1 MRRFVVVALGLF
13 AFAVMATE
21 PANTETEARKRW
33 IADHPTLRIAV
44 DPQQGSEISG
54 RWANP
59 LVNQYLALV
68 SRHTGLRFVT
78 VRTRSWEESVR
89 AFNERRIDMLPS
101 LSDRLLAADVGDRAL
116 VSKPFYV
123 GRTVII
129 SRTVGPAELDMRAL
143 EGRTVAFKGG
153 GAYESWLRREHPS
166 ITRLPLADIHQV
178 LAAVESGI
186 ADAGLGVDVAYHP
199 IVRRDYALSLR
210 IAGNVT
216 EMPISVRVAVRKD
229 APELLAIID
238 DSLRNI
244 GPDDSRA
251 VIERWLETAYLR
263 APTLSQVASAYRVEI
278 GLGVAL
284 IVVLVFAL
292 WQLRRA
298 QLASRRGERQKTML
312 LAVMSH
318 EVRNAVNAV
327 VSSVDLLS
335 RTPMDGAQRDLM
347 AIAQSSSRSLRNL
360 LKSALD
366 YTRSESEGFTS
377 DLAACD
383 VIAVARE
390 VIDGQRAAIEHKGLA
405 VRLDL
410 PMGAL
415 PWLLLDETRVRQLM
429 ENLLSNAVKFTEHG
443 HVGMALWQTANE
455 GTDEVRYFVLEV
467 FDTGIGVPPAR
478 QSELFRPF
486 SQAHG
491 AHSRRM
497 GGTGL
502 GLGICAEIV
511 HQLGGRL
518 DLSSDP
524 GSGTSVRVELPTSRI
539 PVAPVAAE
547 AIEAAKAQAP
557 EVKGTVLLV
566 EDHPANRQII
576 AAQLAFLGYGTHAV
590 DHGQAA
596 IDAFVPGAFAG
607 VLLDCELPDMQGYD
621 IAAELRAREVAA
633 GGTHTRFI
641 AISARDGE
649 AHVRRCEESGIDA
662 VLGKPLSLDGLRDA
676 IAGARG
682 TSIAERTFREE
693 AVHDIAAIRAAL
705 QDASPERALHVTH
718 RLKGAAL
725 ILGETALARDVERME
740 ALLQARPMA
749 RGDIDELLGQIVS
762 RL

>member
-1 MRRFVVVALGLF
+1 VRRVLALILGLF
-13 AFAVMATE
+13 VVAVVAGTE
-21 PANTETEARKRW
+21 SPSPEARKRW
-33 IADHPTLRIAV
+33 VAAHPTLRIGI
-44 DPQQGSEISG
+44 DPQQGSEAG
-54 RWANP
+54 EGWGNP
-59 LVNQYLALV
+59 LVSQYLELV

-78 VRTRSWEESVR
+78 VRMKSWEDAVR
-89 AFNERRIDMLPS
+89 AFDDGRIDMLPS

-116 VSKPFYV
+116 VSSPFYV

-129 SRTVGPAELDMRAL
+129 SRTVGPATLDMHAL

-153 GAYESWLRREHPS
+153 GAYESWLRREHPA

-186 ADAGLGVDVAYHP
+186 ADAGIGVDVAYHP

-216 EMPISVRVAVRKD
+216 EMPVAARVAVHKN

-238 DSLRNI
+238 DSLHGI
-244 GPDDSRA
+244 GPEENRA

-263 APTLSQVASAYRVEI
+263 APTLSQVASAYRIEI

-284 IVVLVFAL
+284 ILALVFAL

-298 QLASRRGERQKTML
+298 QLASHRGERQKTML

-327 VSSVDLLS
+327 VSSIELLS
-335 RTPMDGAQRDLM
+335 RTSLEGPQRDLM
-347 AIAQSSSRSLRNL
+347 AIAQSSSRSLQNL

-366 YTRSESEGFTS
+366 YSRSESEGFTP
-377 DLAACD
+377 DLIACD
-383 VIAVARE
+383 AVGIARDVIE
-390 VIDGQRAAIEHKGLA
+390 GQRAAIDQKGLD

-415 PWLLLDETRVRQLM
+415 PWLLLDETRLRQLM
-429 ENLLSNAVKFTEHG
+429 ENLLSNAVKFTEQG
-443 HVGMALWQTANE
+443 HVGIALWQTASE
-455 GTDEVRYFVLEV
+455 ATGEVRHLVVEV
-467 FDTGIGVPPAR
+467 FDTGIGVPPER
-478 QSELFRPF
+478 QRELFRPF

-491 AHSRRM
+491 AHSKRM

-511 HQLGGRL
+511 RHLGGRL
-518 DLSSDP
+518 ELSSDV
-524 GSGTSVRVELPTSRI
+524 SVGTAVRIELPTSRV
-539 PVAPVAAE
+539 PVVPATEDAG
-547 AIEAAKAQAP
+547 EAAIDALPAAA
-557 EVKGTVLLV
+557 GTVLLV

-576 AAQLAFLGYGTHAV
+576 AAQLKFLGYETDAV

-596 IDAFVPGAFAG
+596 IDTFVPGRYAG

-621 IAAELRAREVAA
+621 IAAELRAREAAA
-633 GGTHTRFI
+633 GIAPTRFI
-641 AISARDGE
+641 AISANDGE
-649 AHVRRCEESGIDA
+649 THMRRCVESGIDT
-662 VLGKPLSLDGLRDA
+662 VLGKPLSLDRLRDA
-676 IAGARG
+676 LVGAPG
-682 TSIAERTFREE
+682 TTLAEHTLREE
-693 AVHDIAAIRAAL
+693 SLRDLAAIHAAL
-705 QDASPERALHVTH
+705 EDADPERALRVTH

-725 ILGETALARDVERME
+725 VSGAMQLAEDVERVE
-740 ALLQARPMA
+740 ALLLARPVA
-749 RGDIDELLGQIVS
+749 RGDIGALLQEIAD

>member
-1 MRRFVVVALGLF
+1 VRRLLVVVLGLF
-13 AFAVMATE
+13 AFAALAAD
-21 PANTETEARKRW
+21 PPDPRAEARKQW
-33 IADHPTLRIAV
+33 IAAHDTLRIAV
-44 DPQQGSEISG
+44 DPQQGSEIG
-54 RWANP
+54 GQWGNP
-59 LVNQYLALV
+59 LVSQYLELV

-78 VRTRSWEESVR
+78 VRTPSWEASVR
-89 AFNERRIDMLPS
+89 AFNEGRIDMLPS
-101 LSDRLLAADVGDRAL
+101 LSDRLLATDVGERAL
-116 VSKPFYV
+116 LSKPFYV

-129 SRTVGPAELDMRAL
+129 SRTVGPAELDMHAL

-153 GAYESWLRREHPS
+153 GVYESWLRREHPS
-166 ITRLPLADIHQV
+166 VNRLPLADIHQV

-186 ADAGLGVDVAYHP
+186 ADAGIGVDVAYHP

-210 IAGNVT
+210 IAGNVAD
-216 EMPISVRVAVRKD
+216 MPVSVRVAVRKD
-229 APELLAIID
+229 SPELLGIID
-238 DSLRNI
+238 DSLRSI
-244 GPDDSRA
+244 GPDDNRA

-284 IVVLVFAL
+284 FVVLVFAL

-347 AIAQSSSRSLRNL
+347 AIAQSSSRSLQNL

-366 YTRSESEGFTS
+366 YSRSESEGFTP
-377 DLAACD
+377 DLAPCD
-383 VIAVARE
+383 IVAVARE
-390 VIDGQRAAIEHKGLA
+390 VIDGQRAAIEQKGLA
-405 VRLDL
+405 SRLDL
-410 PMGAL
+410 PMGPL

-429 ENLLSNAVKFTEHG
+429 ENLLSNAVKFTERG
-443 HVGMALWQTANE
+443 HVGIALWQAANE
-455 GTDEVRYFVLEV
+455 ATGEVRHLVLEV
-467 FDTGIGVPPAR
+467 FDTGVGVPPRR
-478 QSELFRPF
+478 QRELFKPF

-491 AHSRRM
+491 AHSRRL
-497 GGTGL
+497 GGAGL

-511 HQLGGRL
+511 RHLGGRL
-518 DLSSDP
+518 ELSSDV
-524 GSGTSVRVELPTSRI
+524 GTGTAVRIELPTSRV
-539 PVAPVAAE
+539 PVAPVVEEGTGTDA
-547 AIEAAKAQAP
+547 AP
-557 EVKGTVLLV
+557 EPKGTILLV

-576 AAQLAFLGYGTHAV
+576 AAQLKFLGYDTHAV

-596 IDAFVPGAFAG
+596 IDAFVPGRFAG

-633 GGTHTRFI
+633 GGMHTRFI
-641 AISARDGE
+641 AISANDGE
-649 AHVRRCEESGIDA
+649 AHVRRCEESGIDT

-693 AVHDIAAIRAAL
+693 AMHDLAAIRAAL
-705 QDASPERALHVTH
+705 RDAAPERALHVTH

-725 ILGETALARDVERME
+725 VLGERALAREVEQVE
-740 ALLQARPMA
+740 ALLEARPVV
-749 RGDIDELLGQIVS
+749 RRDIDALLDAIGE

>member
-1 MRRFVVVALGLF
+1 MRRIFVVVLGLF
-13 AFAVMATE
+13 ALAVAATE
-21 PANTETEARKRW
+21 APNPEAEARKRW
-33 IADHPTLRIAV
+33 TAAHPTLRIAV
-44 DPQQGSEISG
+44 DPQQGSEIG
-54 RWANP
+54 GHWGNP
-59 LVNQYLALV
+59 LVSQYLELV

-78 VRTRSWEESVR
+78 VRTKSWEESVR
-89 AFNERRIDMLPS
+89 AFNEQRIDMLPS

-116 VSKPFYV
+116 ASKPFYI
-123 GRTVII
+123 GRTVIV
-129 SRTVGPAELDMRAL
+129 SRTVGPAELDMHAL

-153 GAYESWLRREHPS
+153 GVYESWLRREHPS
-166 ITRLPLADIHQV
+166 ISRLPLADIHQV

-186 ADAGLGVDVAYHP
+186 ADAGIGVDVAYHP

-229 APELLAIID
+229 SPELLGIID
-238 DSLRNI
+238 DSLRSI
-244 GPDDSRA
+244 GPDDNRA

-263 APTLSQVASAYRVEI
+263 APTLSQVASAYRIEI

-327 VSSVDLLS
+327 TSSVDLLS

-347 AIAQSSSRSLRNL
+347 AIAQSSSRSLQNL

-366 YTRSESEGFTS
+366 YSRSENEGFTP

-383 VIAVARE
+383 VVSVARE
-390 VIDGQRAAIEHKGLA
+390 VIDGQRNAIEYKGLA

-410 PMGAL
+410 PMGPL

-429 ENLLSNAVKFTEHG
+429 ENLLSNAVKFTESG
-443 HVGMALWQTANE
+443 HVGIALWQTANE
-455 GTDEVRYFVLEV
+455 ATAEVRHLVLEV
-467 FDTGIGVPPAR
+467 FDTGIGVPQER
-478 QSELFRPF
+478 QRELFRPF

-491 AHSRRM
+491 THSKRL

-511 HQLGGRL
+511 RHLGGRL
-518 DLSSDP
+518 ELSSDV
-524 GSGTSVRVELPTSRI
+524 GAGTAVRIELPTSRMPVI
-539 PVAPVAAE
+539 PLVDDASEDSRKAAAE
-547 AIEAAKAQAP
+547 T
-557 EVKGTVLLV
+557 KGTILLV

-576 AAQLAFLGYGTHAV
+576 AAQLKFLGYDTYAV

-596 IDAFVPGAFAG
+596 IDAFVPERFAG

-621 IAAELRAREVAA
+621 IAAELRARELAA
-633 GGTHTRFI
+633 GGGHTRFI
-641 AISARDGE
+641 AISANDGE
-649 AHVRRCEESGIDA
+649 AHIRRCEESGIDT

-676 IAGARG
+676 IAGAPG

-693 AVHDIAAIRAAL
+693 ALLDIAAIRAAL
-705 QDASPERALHVTH
+705 QDAAPERALHVTH

-725 ILGETALARDVERME
+725 VLGQQALVGDVEQVERLLLARPV
-740 ALLQARPMA
+740 A
-749 RGDIDELLGQIVS
+749 RGDIDVLLDDIV
-762 RL
+762 RHL

>member
-1 MRRFVVVALGLF
+1 VRHLLVVLLGLF
-13 AFAVMATE
+13 ALAVAAADT
-21 PANTETEARKRW
+21 PQSDAEAQKRW
-33 IADHPTLRIAV
+33 IAAHQTLRIAV
-44 DPQQGSEISG
+44 DPQQGSEVSG
-54 RWANP
+54 SWANP
-59 LVNQYLALV
+59 LVSQYLELV

-78 VRTRSWEESVR
+78 VRTKSWEESVR
-89 AFNERRIDMLPS
+89 AFNEKRVDMLPS
-101 LSDRLLAADVGDRAL
+101 LSDRLLAADVGDQAL
-116 VSKPFYV
+116 VSRPFYV

-129 SRTVGPAELDMRAL
+129 SRTVGPAGLDMHAL
-143 EGRTVAFKGG
+143 EGRTVAFKRGG
-153 GAYESWLRREHPS
+153 VYESWLRREHPS
-166 ITRLPLADIHQV
+166 VTRLPLVDMHQV

-186 ADAGLGVDVAYHP
+186 ADAGIGVDVAYHP
-199 IVRRDYALSLR
+199 VVRRDYALSLR
-210 IAGNVT
+210 IAGNVE
-216 EMPISVRVAVRKD
+216 EMPVSVRVAVRKD
-229 APELLAIID
+229 APELLAIIN
-238 DSLRNI
+238 DSRRYI
-244 GPDDSRA
+244 GPDDNRA
-251 VIERWLETAYLR
+251 IIERWLETAYLR

-278 GLGVAL
+278 GLGAAL

-327 VSSVDLLS
+327 ASSVDLLS

-347 AIAQSSSRSLRNL
+347 AIAQSSSRSLQNL

-366 YTRSESEGFTS
+366 YSRSESEGFTP
-377 DLAACD
+377 DPVACD
-383 VIAVARE
+383 VVSMARE
-390 VIDGQRAAIEHKGLA
+390 VIDGQRGAIEHKRLA

-410 PMGAL
+410 PMGPL

-429 ENLLSNAVKFTEHG
+429 ENLLSNAVKFTDSG
-443 HVGMALWQTANE
+443 HVGIALWQTANE
-455 GTDEVRYFVLEV
+455 ATDEVRHLVLEV
-467 FDTGIGVPPAR
+467 FDTGIGVPPER
-478 QSELFRPF
+478 QRELFQPF

-491 AHSRRM
+491 AHSKRL

-511 HQLGGRL
+511 RQLGGRL
-518 DLSSDP
+518 DLTSDV
-524 GSGTSVRVELPTSRI
+524 GAGTSVRIELPTSRV
-539 PVAPVAAE
+539 PVAPPADAASG
-547 AIEAAKAQAP
+547 ASADAAP
-557 EVKGTVLLV
+557 EAKGTVLLV

-576 AAQLAFLGYGTHAV
+576 AAQLKFLGYGTHAV

-596 IDAFVPGAFAG
+596 IDAFVPGVFAG

-633 GGTHTRFI
+633 GRTHTRFI
-641 AISARDGE
+641 AISANDGE
-649 AHVRRCEESGIDA
+649 AHVRRCEESGIDT

-676 IAGARG
+676 IAGAPG

-693 AVHDIAAIRAAL
+693 ALHDIAAIRAAL

-725 ILGETALARDVERME
+725 VLGEKALAGEVERVE
-740 ALLQARPMA
+740 ELLLARP
-749 RGDIDELLGQIVS
+749 VS
-762 RL
+762 RGNIDLLLESIGERL